1 MKDPVVQVSV
11 TRKFNLGNYQSM
23 DIGMVAVVG
32 PDQSPED
39 LIRDVDKRILNVAK
53 DCRKNPTL

>member
-1 MKDPVVQVSV
+1 MKDPVVQVPV

-23 DIGMVAVVG
+23 DIGRVAVVG